1 MTLEKLKEIVRQL
14 IGRART
20 KEAINKI
27 IKWAQTYQ
35 QDQLKEDA
43 TLIKANQS
51 NLDRQKR
58 LGLLSNSE
66 ASIKQNNINLS
77 LIHI

>member
-51 NLDRQKR
+51 
-58 LGLLSNSE
+58 
-66 ASIKQNNINLS
+66 LS